1 MTLSN
6 FQNSWPENL
15 SVLRIKSIEKLSIFE
30 LMWYWYLLLP
40 KRRMFTK
47 SLSDAWMISLSID
60 LMLFMRV
67 CLCNEKWWQ
76 CNKKWT
82 LFSTLKLHEQ
92 SGLMQS
98 LKLWLNLWSLRW
110 LKPNRRRINNFNP
123 VGLWIPYVS
132 LHLGLIKFNILF
144 LNIKNES
151 DDFMILSKLFHSF
164 TVYGKNEFLKSS
176 VLTLKFGRGEKRVV

>member
-1 MTLSN
+1 MSSS
-6 FQNSWPENL
+6 QNSWPEN
-15 SVLRIKSIEKLSIFE
+15 
-30 LMWYWYLLLP
+30 
-40 KRRMFTK
+40 RRTHC
-47 SLSDAWMISLSID
+47 
-60 LMLFMRV
+60 R
-67 CLCNEKWWQ
+67 
-76 CNKKWT
+76 KKGT
-82 LFSTLKLHEQ
+82 LFSTLKLHKQ
-92 SGLMQS
+92 SGLIQS

-110 LKPNRRRINNFNP
+110 LKPNRRRVNNFNP

-176 VLTLKFGRGEKRVV
+176 VLTLKFGRGEKRVVSRSDGFKIGSFKYWGKPLNCILKK